1 MIDKEA
7 AFRSYVITRQEVF
20 LKPGEEAEAA
30 SQALLAKALRDAA
43 NMPEFADDL
52 RTVGERIMAEF
63 RSKRTAI
70 DELQSGRDSV
80 LIKEIGSG
88 RGLRL
93 SDALR
98 EDFRRLEDKLDV
110 RLQSLESTAS
120 HLTRRVF
127 WGLLLAITG
136 TLILGLFG
144 VRLLTG
150 SITRPLAALQRSV
163 VGLGAGRERPEQ
175 TTAASSGDEIAQLAA
190 AYEEMA
196 NRITQQI
203 GELEAIIAIGHEI
216 NMIGPDGLE
225 GVLRR
230 ITDRAA
236 DLLQVDVCLVMLR
249 NDQMGCWIVEAASG
263 EWNDRLSKSVMLWE
277 EFPVS
282 VRAFETAEPAIGE
295 DLRRDRRPEV
305 VRRNLIGESMLSI
318 PLLSQG
324 TPFGVLVLLMERN
337 VPNRFWN
344 VRLAK
349 GFAEEAATAIA
360 NARLYETVQ
369 QRGKGLQSRLRQLE
383 HAAEAIAH
391 DLKGPGERMG
401 GLASLLHEQYGSQLD
416 QRAVRWLSL
425 IEENGKELAQ
435 RIESV
440 LEVARVG
447 LWAESL
453 EAVDPALVIRDVLK
467 QRAGE
472 LDKRGLQ
479 VSVPQDFPVVACH
492 RAYLRQIFD
501 NLVSNAIK
509 FSGDRADPAVRISL
523 ERKSQWVL
531 CTVSDNGI
539 GIAPRDHERVFEP
552 FVRLNPG
559 TTKGSGIGLTIVRRI
574 VELYGGRIWIESNEA
589 GGCSVWFT
597 LPTIA
602 ELSERPTPGIDRTDV
617 SAGNGSRSVQPT
629 PASASLEGNSAS

>member
-1 MIDKEA
+1 
-7 AFRSYVITRQEVF
+7 
-20 LKPGEEAEAA
+20 
-30 SQALLAKALRDAA
+30 
-43 NMPEFADDL
+43 
-52 RTVGERIMAEF
+52 
-63 RSKRTAI
+63 
-70 DELQSGRDSV
+70 
-80 LIKEIGSG
+80 
-88 RGLRL
+88 
-93 SDALR
+93 
-98 EDFRRLEDKLDV
+98 
-110 RLQSLESTAS
+110 
-120 HLTRRVF
+120 
-127 WGLLLAITG
+127 
-136 TLILGLFG
+136 
-144 VRLLTG
+144 
-150 SITRPLAALQRSV
+150 
-163 VGLGAGRERPEQ
+163 
-175 TTAASSGDEIAQLAA
+175 
-190 AYEEMA
+190 
-196 NRITQQI
+196 
-203 GELEAIIAIGHEI
+203 
-216 NMIGPDGLE
+216 
-225 GVLRR
+225 
-230 ITDRAA
+230 
-236 DLLQVDVCLVMLR
+236 
-249 NDQMGCWIVEAASG
+249 
-263 EWNDRLSKSVMLWE
+263 
-277 EFPVS
+277 
-282 VRAFETAEPAIGE
+282 
-295 DLRRDRRPEV
+295 
-305 VRRNLIGESMLSI
+305 MLSI

-602 ELSERPTPGIDRTDV
+602 ELSEHPTPGIDRTDV